1 MEKSDFQNKIILQYC
16 INIILWKNLYK
27 MWREKPLCKIKTQ
40 KNMEKDILIQNLRT
54 RVGEDNCKSIS
65 DKTFEG
71 IANVY
76 LPLFA
81 DDTKITDETW
91 KFPVAALTEYA
102 GQKRHDDAVFTEKF
116 KADYAKEYAT
126 QHEKDVEERIR
137 VATEKAVEEY
147 KKEHPET
154 GGDGNKGGSDE
165 GKDIDEKV
173 NNAVAKAIA
182 ALTGK
187 DSELAKSLGTITEFV
202 TRQTEREKT
211 ETKNRVKASLKQHLL
226 NLKANN
232 EACIDDALDDIDYGD
247 NPTFEGLKQSA
258 IGAYEKRY
266 KRYYADGGK
275 PFGGDSTGG
284 NGGTNDIVKKRIEQL
299 KKEAQESSDYA
310 TEMEKTFS

>member
-1 MEKSDFQNKIILQYC
+1 
-16 INIILWKNLYK
+16 
-27 MWREKPLCKIKTQ
+27 
-40 KNMEKDILIQNLRT
+40 MEKDILIQNLRT

-126 QHEKDVEERIR
+126 QHEKDVDERIR
-137 VATEKAVEEY
+137 VATEKALEEY

-173 NNAVAKAIA
+173 NNAVAKAMA

-211 ETKNRVKASLKQHLL
+211 ETKNRVKAALKQHLL

-258 IGAYEKRY
+258 ISAYEKRY

>member
-1 MEKSDFQNKIILQYC
+1 
-16 INIILWKNLYK
+16 
-27 MWREKPLCKIKTQ
+27 
-40 KNMEKDILIQNLRT
+40 MEKDILIQNLRT
-54 RVGEDNCKSIS
+54 RVGEDDCKSIS
-65 DKTFEG
+65 DKTFDG
-71 IANVY
+71 IAESV
-76 LPLFA
+76 LSLFA
-81 DDTKITDETW
+81 DDSKITEESW
-91 KFPVAALTEYA
+91 NLPIAVLKQFA

-137 VATEKAVEEY
+137 IATEKALEEY

-154 GGDGNKGGSDE
+154 GGDGSNDGSDE
-165 GKDIDEKV
+165 GKTIDEKV

-211 ETKNRVKASLKQHLL
+211 EVKNRVKSELKQHLV

-232 EACIDDALDDIDYGD
+232 EACIDDALDDIEYGD

-258 IGAYEKRY
+258 ISAYEKRY
-266 KRYYADGGK
+266 KRYYANGGK
-275 PFGGDSTGG
+275 PFGGDNAGG
-284 NGGTNDIVKKRIEQL
+284 GSETSSYVKQRIEEL
-299 KKEAQESSDYA
+299 KKEAADNANYA
-310 TEMEKTFS
+310 AEIEKTFV

>member
-1 MEKSDFQNKIILQYC
+1 
-16 INIILWKNLYK
+16 
-27 MWREKPLCKIKTQ
+27 
-40 KNMEKDILIQNLRT
+40 MEKDILIQNLRT

-76 LPLFA
+76 LPLFT
-81 DDTKITDETW
+81 DDTKITEETW

-137 VATEKAVEEY
+137 VATEKALEDY
-147 KKEHPET
+147 KKDHPET
-154 GGDGNKGGSDE
+154 GGDGNKGGGGGEDTQA
-165 GKDIDEKV
+165 KIDE
-173 NNAVAKAIA
+173 AVAKAMEK
-182 ALTGK
+182 LTGK
-187 DSELAKSLGTITEFV
+187 DSELAKSLATISSFV
-202 TRQTEREKT
+202 TNQTEREKT
-211 ETKNRVKASLKQHLL
+211 ETKNRVRAELKQHLV

-247 NPTFEGLKQSA
+247 NPTFEGLKQSV
-258 IGAYEKRY
+258 ISAYEKRY
-266 KRYYADGGK
+266 HRYYADGGK

-284 NGGTNDIVKKRIEQL
+284 NSGGSSFVKDRIDRL
-299 KKEAQESSDYA
+299 KKEAAANAEYA
-310 TEMEKTFS
+310 AEVEKTFS